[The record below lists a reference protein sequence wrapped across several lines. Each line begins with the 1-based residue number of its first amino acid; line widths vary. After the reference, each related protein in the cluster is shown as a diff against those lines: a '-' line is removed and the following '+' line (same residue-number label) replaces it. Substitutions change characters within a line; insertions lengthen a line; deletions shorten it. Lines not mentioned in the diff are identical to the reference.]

1 MYLIYCIVKINQ
13 QADATHVF
21 VLRIYYCN
29 LFLNNLHYNKLKMKK
44 IIAVLS
50 FAFFFFSSCK
60 KENTTP
66 SSANEALPASVTILA
81 SGNFIGSIHST
92 SGTAKV
98 VKDSA
103 NRLYLVIENFRTAAG
118 PDLRTWVSPDN
129 TGNPY
134 QDLGLLKAASGHFF
148 YELDASFNYKTNSHV
163 LIWCRQY
170 SVLFGYAV
178 LQ

>member
-1 MYLIYCIVKINQ
+1 
-13 QADATHVF
+13 
-21 VLRIYYCN
+21 
-29 LFLNNLHYNKLKMKK
+29 MKK

-50 FAFFFFSSCK
+50 FVCIFFSSCK

-66 SSANEALPASVTILA
+66 SSANEALPTSVTVLA
-81 SGNFIGSIHST
+81 TGNFIGSVHST
-92 SGTAKV
+92 SGIAKV
-98 VKDSA
+98 VKDST
-103 NRLYLVIENFRTAAG
+103 NKLYLVIENFRTAAG

-129 TGNPY
+129 SGTPY
-134 QDLGLLKAASGHFF
+134 QELGLLKAASGNFF
-148 YELDASFNYKTNSHV
+148 YELDASFYYKTNSHV